1 MIANHLGLNGIVD
14 AVERQA
20 YMEAMAEMEDKLKKE
35 HATAGTSPHSAHR
48 THDRLCPKDW
58 HVESWKNW
66 DLFLK
71 HWCFLAIASLKIEDW
86 AHFSMVMLCHF
97 LENNDQQRE
106 VWWNMMECYPL
117 FSDKIFRHFW
127 FEGASKW
134 FGTHGVAAAFAPD
147 GGYSDH
153 FRSALCTCVN
163 QISRHHVPRK
173 V

>member
-1 MIANHLGLNGIVD
+1 
-14 AVERQA
+14 
-20 YMEAMAEMEDKLKKE
+20 
-35 HATAGTSPHSAHR
+35 
-48 THDRLCPKDW
+48 LCPKDW

-71 HWCFLAIASLKIEDW
+71 HWCFLAIVSLDNWGLSPFFHGHVVSLVGKQW
-86 AHFSMVMLCHF
+86 
-97 LENNDQQRE
+97 QTKGG
-106 VWWNMMECYPL
+106 MMEYYGCYPL

-127 FEGASKW
+127 LEGASGW